1 MTGGPMEV
9 ISVIGAGGMGCAVA
23 KHLSEL
29 GHEVRIYTPFRHEV
43 EYINGRRENPEK
55 LPGVILPEGIKASD
69 DIGIVASGTRMIV
82 IAVPSQM
89 IRRSL
94 QCLSG
99 SLDRDLLYVNCSKGI
114 ENITHLLPS
123 EIIQDVLGDVRLVVL
138 SGPSH
143 AEEIAGRVPTAMV
156 SASLR
161 KDAAQTVQDLFSSDY
176 MRIYTSDDV
185 RGVELAGAL
194 KNVIALCSGIVD
206 GLGYGDNTKAALM
219 TRGMAEIARLG
230 EKMGARR
237 ETFFGLAGI
246 GDLIVTCT
254 SVHSRN
260 RRAGIRIGQGIPVA
274 EAVEGIKMTVEGY
287 DTCRP
292 AYELSQEYGVSMPLT
307 AALYEIIY
315 GIPDVE
321 KAVRD
326 LMLREKKDEF
336 I

>member
-1 MTGGPMEV
+1 MET
-9 ISVIGAGGMGCAVA
+9 ISVIGAGGMGCAIA

-29 GHEVRIYTPFRHEV
+29 GYEVRIYTPFEHEV
-43 EYINGRRENPEK
+43 SLINKYKENPEK
-55 LPGVILPEGIKASD
+55 LPGVRLPDSITASD
-69 DIGIVASGTRMIV
+69 SIGEVTANAGTIVM
-82 IAVPSQM
+82 AVPSQI

-94 QCLSG
+94 LG
-99 SLDRDLLYVNCSKGI
+99 IRNELDRSVLYVNCSKGI
-114 ENITHLLPS
+114 ENNTHMLPS
-123 EIIQDVLGDVRLVVL
+123 EIIYDMLGDVRLAVL

-143 AEEIAGRVPTAMV
+143 AEEIARRVPTAMV
-156 SASLR
+156 SASSDR
-161 KDAAQTVQDLFSSDY
+161 NTAQTVQDMFASDY

-194 KNVIALCSGIVD
+194 KNVIALCAGIVD

-254 SVHSRN
+254 SMHSRN
-260 RRAGIRIGQGIPVA
+260 RRAGIRIGQGIPIT

-287 DTCRP
+287 DSCRP
-292 AYELSQEYGVSMPLT
+292 AYELSQEYGVSMPIT
-307 AALYEIIY
+307 SALYEIIY
-315 GIPDVE
+315 GILDVE
-321 KAVRD
+321 NAVRE
-326 LMLREKKDEF
+326 LMMREKKDEF